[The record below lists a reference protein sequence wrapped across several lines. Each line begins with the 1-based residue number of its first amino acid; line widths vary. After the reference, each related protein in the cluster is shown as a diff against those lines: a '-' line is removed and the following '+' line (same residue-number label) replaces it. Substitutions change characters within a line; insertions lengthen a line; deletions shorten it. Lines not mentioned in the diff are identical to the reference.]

1 MQARGVTGVGE
12 PAQESRSAAATPAEG
27 CAAADIRE
35 LQSLIE
41 LFRDPVVVVT
51 PACAIVGANRPGRLL
66 LRSRYA
72 AVVDALVRDL
82 VAGHRQGLA
91 IRPAAG
97 RGLTVTRLARL
108 GNGRGLL
115 ASARETLF
123 GMAGT
128 PVFVVSFREAGAE
141 TGAAGRRWPA
151 TPQPP
156 GSAGDRWTGGGEA
169 GHRLVARSRVLQYVR
184 DQAVQFARVDSPIL
198 ISGETGT
205 GKGVFARLIHDTS
218 ERRRG
223 SYLVARCG
231 GVPETQLDA
240 ELFGTAGAADPGAG
254 GSGKPGLVAAAE
266 HGTLLLDDVDQ
277 LPLPLQGKLLRM
289 LDTGDPWSTGTG
301 EPRRP
306 DVRILA
312 ATTRDLSRMV
322 EDGAFRKDLY
332 YRLNVLTLEI
342 PPLREHA
349 EDIAPLVETVLD
361 QLAHRVKERKRFSA
375 EALAALTGYPFP
387 GNVRELWNVVE
398 RAALA
403 TPHPVVE
410 VGDLPREIL
419 VGTPPIGLA
428 ENSDGPNLRQALR
441 RVEAELLRQALR
453 RYGTQ
458 ARAARHLGVAQAT
471 VARKAK
477 QYGLSA

>member
-1 MQARGVTGVGE
+1 MDVSE
-12 PAQESRSAAATPAEG
+12 PVEEPRSTAAAPAEG
-27 CAAADIRE
+27 RVPVDVRE
-35 LQSLIE
+35 LQVLIE
-41 LFRDPVVVVT
+41 LFRDPVVIVT
-51 PACAIVGANRPGRLL
+51 PASAVVGANRPGQLL
-66 LRSRYA
+66 LRSRQA

-82 VAGHRQGLA
+82 VACHRQGLA

-108 GNGRGLL
+108 GNGRRLL
-115 ASARETLF
+115 ASAREIHL
-123 GMAGT
+123 GVAGT
-128 PVFVVSFREAGAE
+128 PVFVVSFRDAGDEAVAV
-141 TGAAGRRWPA
+141 GRQPPA

-156 GSAGDRWTGGGEA
+156 GPAGGRWAGDGSG
-169 GHRLVARSRVLQYVR
+169 GHRLVARSRALKYVR
-184 DQAVQFARVDSPIL
+184 DQAVQFARVDSPVL

-223 SYLVARCG
+223 PYWVARCG
-231 GVPETQLDA
+231 GVPEALLDA
-240 ELFGTAGAADPGAG
+240 ELFGNAETADPGG
-254 GSGKPGLVAAAE
+254 GGFVGKPGLIAAAE
-266 HGTLLLDDVDQ
+266 RGTLLLDDVDQ
-277 LPLPLQGKLLRM
+277 LPLPLQSKLLRL
-289 LDTGDPWSTGTG
+289 LDAGDPWSAGTS

-306 DVRILA
+306 DVRVLV
-312 ATTRDLSRMV
+312 ATSRDLSRMV

-342 PPLREHA
+342 PPLREHP
-349 EDIAPLVETVLD
+349 EDIAPLIETVLE
-361 QLAHRVKERKRFSA
+361 QLAYRVKERKRFSA

-403 TPHPVVE
+403 APHQVVD

-428 ENSDGPNLRQALR
+428 ETGEGPNLRQALR
-441 RVEAELLRQALR
+441 RVETELLRQALR